1 MHLFFRT
8 LDTTFPAEDL
18 TTFFSLM
25 QERLANREKMLQSRE
40 EAVQDA
46 LKFVQEQTLLREQ
59 GRMEQTLLQEQAR
72 MTIEAEARTQVPFL
86 FAHAC

>member
-8 LDTTFPAEDL
+8 LHTTLPAEDL
-18 TTFFSLM
+18 ATFFSLM

-59 GRMEQTLLQEQAR
+59 GRMEQTMLQEQ
-72 MTIEAEARTQVPFL
+72 IHLQVP
-86 FAHAC
+86 HTQQTH